1 MRREEYLQQRR
12 LQGLNSRI
20 RRAEYQV
27 QRGHVQID
35 GMKQT
40 LERNKSRHDD
50 AIKKIE
56 LRVKRTEDQIESMK
70 RQRSDLG
77 N

>member
-20 RRAEYQV
+20 RRAEYQM
-27 QRGHVQID
+27 QRGRGQIN

-40 LERNKSRHDD
+40 FERNKSRHDD
-50 AIKKIE
+50 AIKRIE
-56 LRVKRTEDQIESMK
+56 SRIRQTEDQINSMK
-70 RQRSDLG
+70 RQRSSL
-77 N
+77 